1 MAFVDDDRG
10 FGCANWSVGMSC
22 LASLLRAS
30 HFDAHFSAESDPLD
44 FTIGSLQY
52 LAFWD
57 PNPSMESQDHLSTA
71 LTDSNCAASI
81 IAVEHQDSSDL
92 RKRLLLIY
100 CAAGNASAAVV
111 CAAQCRHACIKG
123 SCNLVS
129 TAPAT
134 RTITRLSQVCADG
147 SPLLTRQVL
156 VSCCGGC
163 GAPVGG
169 SACQLLWGLW
179 CPCLW

>member
-1 MAFVDDDRG
+1 MRPKLCIASCTEFAAFVFAHRCTLAIVEYAIENSRSLAARCSSFCRQVCIKG
-10 FGCANWSVGMSC
+10 SC
-22 LASLLRAS
+22 
-30 HFDAHFSAESDPLD
+30 
-44 FTIGSLQY
+44 
-52 LAFWD
+52 
-57 PNPSMESQDHLSTA
+57 N
-71 LTDSNCAASI
+71 
-81 IAVEHQDSSDL
+81 L
-92 RKRLLLIY
+92 RKLLLLSY

-163 GAPVGG
+163 GAPVCGG
-169 SACQLLWGLW
+169 TCQLFWGLW
-179 CPCLW
+179 CPCL